1 MIKICNMVLER
12 ICEGIQFY
20 NWKLLNQNS
29 YEKIKSLQ
37 NCRICNLQISRLLVW
52 SPKTKSH
59 SHAIPM
65 VRSKVYYREENV
77 GFFTSFN
84 HVNVM
89 SPRQVQDSKLI
100 LFPLTT
106 CMTKFQWSKV
116 WSKLMI
122 FQKSFCMFK
131 TFIIWLWIFFWD
143 FFFSN
148 QMCTILSWN

>member
-12 ICEGIQFY
+12 ICEGIQFC

-37 NCRICNLQISRLLVW
+37 NCKICNLQISRLLVW

-59 SHAIPM
+59 SYAIPM
-65 VRSKVYYREENV
+65 VRSKVYYREGNV
-77 GFFTSFN
+77 SFFPSLN

-116 WSKLMI
+116 WSNWW
-122 FQKSFCMFK
+122 SFKNPFACLK
-131 TFIIWLWIFFWD
+131 H
-143 FFFSN
+143 S
-148 QMCTILSWN
+148 